1 LWVIFDEVHYMQ
13 ARAGPAWPQPL
24 SPGMA
29 IVACSRVK
37 PLCQAAPMR
46 ARACTQPCA
55 LRQPGALARLHLRVR
70 RQAERNAL
78 CSSPR
83 TAGAPQRRIR
93 PSVLAPPAC
102 RRRPRRRWAVAAAP
116 LGGGCGV
123 AWARVGAHGAAARA
137 QDRERGVVWE
147 EAIIFLPRDI
157 KMVFLSATLSNAA
170 EFAGWV
176 AALHAQPCHVV
187 YTDFRPTP
195 LQHYAFACGSDGLYL
210 VRPALLCARASARLC
225 TWQAKVWRPVLK
237 VLVLAQVDINPV
249 APAARQMV
257 QGPDCSHTAAREAA
271 TTNRLTKALE
281 TASCSPSRR
290 A

>member
-1 LWVIFDEVHYMQ
+1 
-13 ARAGPAWPQPL
+13 
-24 SPGMA
+24 
-29 IVACSRVK
+29 
-37 PLCQAAPMR
+37 
-46 ARACTQPCA
+46 
-55 LRQPGALARLHLRVR
+55 
-70 RQAERNAL
+70 
-78 CSSPR
+78 
-83 TAGAPQRRIR
+83 
-93 PSVLAPPAC
+93 
-102 RRRPRRRWAVAAAP
+102 
-116 LGGGCGV
+116 
-123 AWARVGAHGAAARA
+123 
-137 QDRERGVVWE
+137 
-147 EAIIFLPRDI
+147 
-157 KMVFLSATLSNAA
+157 
-170 EFAGWV
+170 V